1 MCWRPVAAFR
11 PKDRAEEFRESKV
24 PRLCGSG
31 VIFALYSPLASGML
45 GLLSNEVR
53 LGFYLW
59 KTPDGESVN
68 MHPLMIPTLFGAP
81 AATNGFRDSS
91 FAKNKNLPLHRWVPW
106 IAGFSG
112 EFVEDCLRTYL
123 PQRDLD
129 RCVLDPFAGVGTT
142 LVQSYVGGLNVVGF
156 EINPY
161 AALATKIKLQSLRI
175 SVRDLTRQ
183 IAAFERFMEKAETT
197 AKTPRSRPPVG
208 FSGRT
213 QFFSPTVERK
223 VLQALDFIALI
234 DDSTIRD
241 IFRLGLGSVM
251 VSFSNYSY
259 EPSLTRRVAVGKPE
273 IQDANVGLS
282 LSAKLHLML
291 EDIGWVQ
298 GHMRMLGYRPRAKV
312 FSKSIFSALAC
323 LGQRNFVDLVVT
335 SPPYLNNYHYPRN
348 TRPQLHWLGMASG
361 TGYKGAREDE
371 SFGKFWQTVR
381 DCDPVPLGFEMPE
394 LSELIEKVRSRN
406 VEKESYGGPGW
417 ANYVATYFN
426 DTYRFCTI
434 LSQILRPKAVSIVV
448 LGNSIIQGVEVR
460 TDYFFG
466 KIGELV
472 GLRFEDNHLLR
483 KKRTGTSII
492 QSSVRVE
499 EAKEKTVLYESGV
512 VLRKAA

>member
-1 MCWRPVAAFR
+1 ME
-11 PKDRAEEFRESKV
+11 KLDRKSAK
-24 PRLCGSG
+24 
-31 VIFALYSPLASGML
+31 
-45 GLLSNEVR
+45 
-53 LGFYLW
+53 
-59 KTPDGESVN
+59 
-68 MHPLMIPTLFGAP
+68 MHPLMLPTLFGAP

-123 PQRDLD
+123 PKRDLD
-129 RCVLDPFAGVGTT
+129 CCVLDPFAGVGTT

-161 AALATKIKLQSLRI
+161 AALATKIKLHALRI
-175 SVRDLTRQ
+175 SVRDLARQ
-183 IAAFERFMEKAETT
+183 IAAFERFMKKAETAT
-197 AKTPRSRPPVG
+197 KSPRSRPPVG

-213 QFFSPTVERK
+213 QFFGPKVERK
-223 VLQALDFIALI
+223 VLHALDFINTI
-234 DDSTIRD
+234 EDSTIRD

-259 EPSLTRRVAVGKPE
+259 EPSLTRRAAVGKPD

-298 GHMRMLGYRPRAKV
+298 GHMRMLGYRPRARV
-312 FSKSIFSALAC
+312 FSKSIFSALGC
-323 LGQRNFVDLVVT
+323 LEQRNFADLVVT

-348 TRPQLHWLGMASG
+348 TRPQLHWLGMTSG
-361 TGYKGAREDE
+361 SGYKGAREDE

-381 DCDPVPLGFEMPE
+381 DCDPVPLAFHMPE
-394 LSELIEKVRSRN
+394 LSEVVETIRKRNIEKD
-406 VEKESYGGPGW
+406 SYGGPGW

-426 DTYRFCTI
+426 DTHRFCMI
-434 LSQILRPKAVSIVV
+434 LAEILRPKAVSIIV

-466 KIGELV
+466 KIGELA

-499 EAKEKTVLYESGV
+499 EARERTVLYESGV